1 MGGLSETMLRIS
13 PEKTKK
19 SNKLPNID
27 DQDSEEEDQKN
38 NKPSVKR
45 KEIIPKLKEE
55 EQN

>member
-1 MGGLSETMLRIS
+1 MLRIS